1 MYIYLIIPLLIFI
14 ALVGLYIK
22 FKNIDRWLISYL
34 KGVIFPVKVKDKPI
48 DILFLFVDHF
58 ELNGKQDR
66 LQAWTERYPKL
77 AAKHQDSD
85 GRHPC
90 HSFFYALDLMHEEEL
105 IAMKPVIENGF
116 GEFEL
121 HWHHDH
127 ETEDSFNHKL
137 DSAMVLFQKHG
148 YMRPYKE
155 NQQACFSFIHGNWS
169 LANSRGENFC
179 GLDNEVQVLKEK
191 GCYADF
197 TYPALFSQA
206 QPPFINNIYY
216 CQDLNQAACYFKGRD
231 AKVNQK
237 QAEDEFMIFQ
247 GPMTINWLDWRHR
260 WHPNIEDG
268 DINQYPT
275 HDSPKRIDA
284 WIRQGIHVKGR
295 PEWQFVKVFCHGA
308 QDHKSVVSD
317 TTDRMFSYL
326 EENYNDGKKY
336 RLHYISARE
345 AYNIVKAAEA
355 NKTGNP
361 NDYRDF
367 IIPHPLKR
375 QMEPVQC
382 AG

>member
-1 MYIYLIIPLLIFI
+1 MYLYLLIPAILFLI
-14 ALVGLYIK
+14 LIGLYVR
-22 FKNIDRWLISYL
+22 FKKIDRWLISYF
-34 KGVIFPVKVKDKPI
+34 KGLIQTNKVSDKPI

-66 LQAWTERYPKL
+66 LEAWTGRYP
-77 AAKHQDSD
+77 AMAKHHLDSD

-90 HSFFYALDLMHEEEL
+90 HSFFYALDLMQEEEL
-105 IAMKPVIENGF
+105 IAMKPVIDKGF

-127 ETEDSFNHKL
+127 DTEESFSRKL
-137 DSAMVLFQKHG
+137 DDAMVLFHKHG
-148 YMRPYKE
+148 YMRPYKDD
-155 NQQACFSFIHGNWS
+155 QAACFSFIHGNWS

-179 GLDNEVQVLKEK
+179 GLDNEVQVLKDK
-191 GCYADF
+191 GCYGDF

-216 CQDLNQAACYFKGRD
+216 CTNLDETACYFKGRD
-231 AKVNQK
+231 ARVNQD
-237 QAEDEFMIFQ
+237 QAEDEFMVFQ
-247 GPMTINWLDWRHR
+247 GPMTINWLDWRHK

-275 HDSPKRIDA
+275 HDDPKRIDA
-284 WIRQGIHVKGR
+284 WVRQGIHVKGR

-326 EENYNDGKKY
+326 EKHYNDGKKY
-336 RLHYISARE
+336 RLHYVSARE

-355 NKTGNP
+355 DKTGNP

-367 IIPHPLKR
+367 IIPHPNNR
-375 QMEPVQC
+375 QLEAAQC